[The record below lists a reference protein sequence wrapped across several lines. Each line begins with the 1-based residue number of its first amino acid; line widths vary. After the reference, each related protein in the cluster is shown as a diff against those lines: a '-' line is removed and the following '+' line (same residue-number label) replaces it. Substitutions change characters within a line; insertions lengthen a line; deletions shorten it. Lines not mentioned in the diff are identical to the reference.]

1 MDRFSDP
8 LQFFVELS
16 PAPKD
21 GGADLYIKH
30 LLFSISHHRLPI
42 TQTFFNERRSTM
54 TDYFKRFSEDLQLR
68 GMSPRTI
75 DMYVRAIKQLTKY
88 YKKSPEKI
96 SDEQL
101 RKYFLYNKNERKWSR
116 TASTIAL
123 CGIKL
128 FYTLTLKRDW
138 TPLEFVRP
146 EKERKL
152 PVVLSTEQVHKIFT
166 CIKFS
171 HHRACL
177 QTIYSLGLRIGEGV
191 NLQVSDIDSDR
202 MFVHIHRGKG
212 NKDRYVPLPERT
224 LVLLREFYKT
234 HRNPVW
240 IFPAPGRGSH
250 DKMSTNNQP
259 IPISSIQIAFREA
272 KVAAGISKKVSV
284 HHLRHSYATH
294 LLEAGVD
301 LRYVQ
306 EYLGHDDPK
315 TTLIYTQ
322 LINRA
327 LPDPV
332 ALINK
337 LMNTL

>member
-1 MDRFSDP
+1 
-8 LQFFVELS
+8 
-16 PAPKD
+16 
-21 GGADLYIKH
+21 
-30 LLFSISHHRLPI
+30 
-42 TQTFFNERRSTM
+42 M
-54 TDYFKRFSEDLQLR
+54 TDFIKRFDEDLQLR
-68 GMSPRTI
+68 GMSERTI
-75 DMYVRAIKQLTKY
+75 QMYVRAVKQLTKY
-88 YKKSPEKI
+88 YKKSPDKI

-101 RKYFLYNKNERKWSR
+101 RKYFLYNRNQRKWSR

-123 CGIKL
+123 CGIKQ

-138 TPLEFVRP
+138 TSLKFVRP
-146 EKERKL
+146 EKEKKL
-152 PVVLSTEQVHKIFT
+152 PVVLSTEEVRKIFS
-166 CIKFS
+166 CVQFP
-171 HHRACL
+171 HHKACL
-177 QTIYSLGLRIGEGV
+177 ETIYSLGLRITEGT

-212 NKDRYVPLPERT
+212 NKDRYVPLPQRT
-224 LVLLREFYKT
+224 LIVLRTFYKT

-240 IFPAPGRGSH
+240 LFPAPGRGLH
-250 DKMSTNNQP
+250 DKMPTNDLP

-272 KVAAGISKKVSV
+272 KVAAGIAKKVSV

-337 LMNTL
+337 VMNTL